1 MIWPVVAYAPTAAT
15 MPSIAAQPLNLSA
28 SLFMCLPIGWICVFV
43 LNALLEVTPAVYTLV
58 SFSFCHKVYAEKM
71 SPM

>member
-28 SLFMCLPIGWICVFV
+28 SFVMRLLIDWICVFF
-43 LNALLEVTPAVYTLV
+43 LSGLPEVTLA
-58 SFSFCHKVYAEKM
+58 A
-71 SPM
+71 